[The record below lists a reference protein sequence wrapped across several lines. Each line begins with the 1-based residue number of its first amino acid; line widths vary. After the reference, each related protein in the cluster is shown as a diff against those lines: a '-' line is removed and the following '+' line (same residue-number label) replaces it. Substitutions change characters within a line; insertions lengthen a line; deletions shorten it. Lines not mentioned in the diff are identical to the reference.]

1 MWLKEN
7 EPAVYASSARIVE
20 AIDYLT
26 FRLTGRWVGSQ
37 MNAVCKY
44 NYDTINR
51 RFPVE
56 LYEALG
62 IGDLVASCPTRSCP
76 SVPSRAPSPRRSP
89 PNSAS
94 PGAPP
99 VAVGG
104 IDAHVSLLAC
114 GGSMDGVVS
123 LVSGTSSA
131 IIAEVDEPVLTT
143 EVWGPYPQALRP
155 AKWLVEGGQ
164 ITSGSVL
171 KWAGETIM
179 GVARDDLASLIE
191 GAAAVEPGAHGLR
204 ALDTFMGNRTPY
216 RDARLRGAVVGLTL
230 GTTREELYRAAV
242 EAVACGTKGV
252 IDSFERAGVGCDRLV
267 FSGGIVNNSLW
278 QQVTVDVLGREV
290 EIVVGDNLTLR
301 ACAVIGATGAGL
313 VRDLDEGASLYAPQT
328 QILRHDPARHE
339 IYRQTYEDYL
349 ALMTALA
356 PIMHESVDRL
366 ERG

>member
-1 MWLKEN
+1 
-7 EPAVYASSARIVE
+7 
-20 AIDYLT
+20 
-26 FRLTGRWVGSQ
+26 
-37 MNAVCKY
+37 
-44 NYDTINR
+44 
-51 RFPVE
+51 
-56 LYEALG
+56 
-62 IGDLVASCPTRSCP
+62 
-76 SVPSRAPSPRRSP
+76 
-89 PNSAS
+89 
-94 PGAPP
+94 
-99 VAVGG
+99 
-104 IDAHVSLLAC
+104 
-114 GGSMDGVVS
+114 MDGVVS

-131 IIAEVDEPVLTT
+131 IIAEVDAPVLTT

-155 AKWLVEGGQ
+155 SKWLVEGGQ

-179 GVARDDLASLIE
+179 GVARDDLASLIN
-191 GAAAVEPGAHGLR
+191 GATAVEPGAHGVR

-230 GTTREELYRAAV
+230 GTTREELYRSVV

-252 IDSFERAGVGCDRLV
+252 IDSFERAGVACDRLV

-328 QILRHDPARHE
+328 QILSHDTTRTD

-349 ALMTALA
+349 ALMAALA
-356 PIMHESVDRL
+356 PIMHKSVDRL
-366 ERG
+366 QRG

>member
-1 MWLKEN
+1 VRTW
-7 EPAVYASSARIVE
+7 ASESLHSRIRN
-20 AIDYLT
+20 DQWKPP
-26 FRLTGRWVGSQ
+26 RLPDQILPVGSVAGTLTS
-37 MNAVCKY
+37 AVAA
-44 NYDTINR
+44 
-51 RFPVE
+51 E
-56 LYEALG
+56 LG
-62 IGDLVASCPTRSCP
+62 IAG
-76 SVPSRAPSPRRSP
+76 
-89 PNSAS
+89 
-94 PGAPP
+94 GAP

-114 GGSMDGVVS
+114 GASMDGVVS

-131 IIAEVDEPVLTT
+131 IIAEVDAPVLTT

-155 AKWLVEGGQ
+155 SKWLVEGGQ

-179 GVARDDLASLIE
+179 GVARDDLASLIN
-191 GAAAVEPGAHGLR
+191 GATAVEPGAHGVR

-230 GTTREELYRAAV
+230 GTTREELYRSVV

-252 IDSFERAGVGCDRLV
+252 IDSFERAGVACDRLV

-328 QILRHDPARHE
+328 QILSHDTTRHD
-339 IYRQTYEDYL
+339 IYRQTYEDYV